1 MKQCDY
7 LAGFG
12 MVQIPKL
19 DMSVPHC
26 DKVGA
31 VLRERH
37 ARHLTGH
44 LVGSHHD
51 IFLQE
56 SATKHVQTKTFSQ
69 KNYNFSLQNVV
80 E

>member
-1 MKQCDY
+1 MNQCGY

-37 ARHLTGH
+37 TGHLTGH
-44 LVGSHHD
+44 LVGSHHYV
-51 IFLQE
+51 FLQE
-56 SATKHVQTKTFSQ
+56 NTIHVQTKRFYRKTTILAY
-69 KNYNFSLQNVV
+69 KI
-80 E
+80 

>member
-1 MKQCDY
+1 MAY

-19 DMSVPHC
+19 DMSVPNC

-31 VLRERH
+31 VLGERH

-44 LVGSHHD
+44 LVGSHHYV
-51 IFLQE
+51 FLQRD
-56 SATKHVQTKTFSQ
+56 TTMPVQIKAFSKNTTFLAY
-69 KNYNFSLQNVV
+69 KI
-80 E
+80 